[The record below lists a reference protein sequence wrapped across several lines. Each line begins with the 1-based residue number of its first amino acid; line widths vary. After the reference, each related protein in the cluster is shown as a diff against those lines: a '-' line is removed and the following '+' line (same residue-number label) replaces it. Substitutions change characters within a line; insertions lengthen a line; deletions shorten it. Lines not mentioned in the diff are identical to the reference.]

1 VGAPAPGF
9 LHVGHALSGRA
20 IWAGPH
26 RPQDRAF
33 RAAYW
38 LGFRVLRACWFVTR
52 PHHRGALVALWVGDR
67 ILVLRQSY
75 RVHLNLPGGGVRPS
89 ETPEQ
94 AARRELREEIGL
106 ELPAGALRVAWDG
119 ESLWDWRHDHVTI
132 FEAHLDMLPDLA
144 PDGREVVEAR
154 LIHPLAALAGPQAPF
169 VEKYL
174 LQRLSMQAE
183 VK

>member
-1 VGAPAPGF
+1 M
-9 LHVGHALSGRA
+9 RA
-20 IWAGPH
+20 W
-26 RPQDRAF
+26 
-33 RAAYW
+33 
-38 LGFRVLRACWFVTR
+38 WFATR
-52 PHHRGALVALWVGDR
+52 PHHRGALVAVWVEDR

-75 RVHLNLPGGGVRPS
+75 RVHLNLPGGGVHS
-89 ETPEQ
+89 GETPEQ
-94 AARRELREEIGL
+94 AARRELREEVGL
-106 ELPAGALRVAWDG
+106 ELPPNALRVAWEG
-119 ESLWDWRHDHVTI
+119 EALWDWRHDHVTI
-132 FEAHLDMLPDLA
+132 FEVQLNGLPNLA